1 MKKELLTLRASRA
14 GIVRLNL
21 ASVDRILQLG
31 DNIEFEQPMSL
42 VIFGKDESGAAKIY
56 TVMIESEG
64 TIKVVSS
71 GAIAQALVGCE
82 PSKVFA

>member
-1 MKKELLTLRASRA
+1 MIDNARYQTDKEKMKKELLTLRASRA

-42 VIFGKDESGAAKIY
+42 VVFGKDESGSAKVY
-56 TVMIESEG
+56 TVTIDQEG
-64 TIKVVSS
+64 KIRVVSS
-71 GAIAQALVGCE
+71 DAIA
-82 PSKVFA
+82 